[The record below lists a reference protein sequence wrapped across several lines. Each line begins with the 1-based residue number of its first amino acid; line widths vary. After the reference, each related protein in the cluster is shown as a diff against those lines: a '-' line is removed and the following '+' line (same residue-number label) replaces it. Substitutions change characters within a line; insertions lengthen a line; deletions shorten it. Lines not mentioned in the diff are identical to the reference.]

1 MKINNIAP
9 VSFGYSKKS
18 QEYINKNAEQIEE
31 PELKAAIKSCSDV
44 CNSMEDTI
52 KANERKYGP
61 DYSQSNYVDFFITL
75 KDALLSH
82 VVLLFDDSEKY
93 LQSEYDYYSSSL
105 SKCKNKDNNWRQS
118 IVDRLKF
125 WDSNLGKTKEEMAK
139 ELEESKKAAAIGKA
153 QLTDVI
159 KTYLTG
165 EKPEGATTESSPIV
179 ETLQKT
185 EFTPKGMQDVMG
197 MEELKEELME
207 NVIKPVNN
215 PEQARLDLEE
225 YGKRIPTGILLYGP
239 PGCGKT
245 YIIEALA
252 AETDS
257 EVYIMNSA
265 NTGSKFVNQT
275 ANNIKKAFDYVYKK
289 GDESEKPV
297 FMFMDEIDAMT
308 SNRDAHASNEDIKGV
323 ATLLKYIEGAKAHN
337 VIVIGAT
344 NKYDLIDPAIRRR
357 FDMKRYVGLPEQ
369 EQREALVR
377 NNLSKKK
384 KGQALISDGEKVK
397 QVAKALSGYSSSSI
411 NIISDLASLNALKRN
426 RADIDIV
433 DFEEAIKTTGE
444 EKIDDKQY
452 KPLARKEKIG
462 FNSSSLV
469 N

>member
-82 VVLLFDDSEKY
+82 VILLFDDSEKY

-185 EFTPKGMQDVMG
+185 EFSPKGMQDVMG

-275 ANNIKKAFDYVYKK
+275 ANNIKKAFDYIYKK